1 MKSVW
6 TVRRHEVRT
15 LHIAHCASEVT
26 DVEQIT
32 NDDIGALLAKLL
44 GTLVFSADHR
54 PNGESGTEQ
63 LLGDGA
69 AGIACSRGDE
79 NSGLGI
85 GHSKTPDFMNIF
97 TFCFIL

>member
-1 MKSVW
+1 M
-6 TVRRHEVRT
+6 RRHEVRT

-32 NDDIGALLAKLL
+32 DDDIGALLAKLL

-54 PNGESGTEQ
+54 PNGESGMEK

-69 AGIACSRGDE
+69 AGVACAGGDE
-79 NSGLGI
+79 NGGFGI
-85 GHSKTPDFMNIF
+85 GHLKTPDIMKHFHF
-97 TFCFIL
+97 LLYFIK